1 MCSQNIL
8 QFGKREYV
16 DPLSLNFVPD
26 VQRRIKDKI
35 FMKSKIVQNLIK
47 IINVLHTSN
56 ELKQKKRYIKNEQI
70 NKNKEENQIV
80 P

>member
-26 VQRRIKDKI
+26 VQRRVKDKI
-35 FMKSKIVQNLIK
+35 FMKGKVVQVII

-56 ELKQKKRYIKNEQI
+56 ELKQKILKN
-70 NKNKEENQIV
+70 
-80 P
+80 